1 MFEFHI
7 SNGNGNL
14 GLAAR
19 FFGYTLLKDKS
30 RLATMGKSRKN
41 EIENTTKIHK
51 YLPYGESLI
60 YFKDKEI
67 KVDIVKDG
75 NITDELVFK
84 NLYPYYLTFFIDT
97 DAEEGEKLIEEY
109 LKTAVKYFEDQ
120 IKENDK
126 EPGKILTYIYDDYWS
141 KLSKRKKRKLNTI
154 HLEGKGEKLLE
165 ELQNFRSEKTKKF
178 YEEKGI
184 PYKYNIL
191 LEGHPGSGKTSLIFT
206 LASELNMDIAILNF
220 NKDVDDNSLM
230 SALLKLPKKCIL
242 VLEDIDVLFKER
254 KENDNYKSMISFSG
268 LLNSLDGMAFK
279 EDLITIMTTNY
290 ECNLDAA
297 LKRPGRIDKAINF
310 GFAKEG
316 QISSMFYKFYP
327 DETDIYKEF
336 YSLIK
341 GLNFT
346 TAMLQQYFLWHMYS
360 PDNLIEDLD
369 EFNNLCSKHNY
380 KKKLDLYM

>member
-1 MFEFHI
+1 MGFHI

-60 YFKDKEI
+60 YFKD
-67 KVDIVKDG
+67 
-75 NITDELVFK
+75 N
-84 NLYPYYLTFFIDT
+84 

-165 ELQNFRSEKTKKF
+165 ELQNFRS
-178 YEEKGI
+178 
-184 PYKYNIL
+184 
-191 LEGHPGSGKTSLIFT
+191 
-206 LASELNMDIAILNF
+206 
-220 NKDVDDNSLM
+220 
-230 SALLKLPKKCIL
+230 
-242 VLEDIDVLFKER
+242 
-254 KENDNYKSMISFSG
+254 
-268 LLNSLDGMAFK
+268 
-279 EDLITIMTTNY
+279 
-290 ECNLDAA
+290 
-297 LKRPGRIDKAINF
+297 
-310 GFAKEG
+310 
-316 QISSMFYKFYP
+316 
-327 DETDIYKEF
+327 
-336 YSLIK
+336 
-341 GLNFT
+341 
-346 TAMLQQYFLWHMYS
+346 
-360 PDNLIEDLD
+360 
-369 EFNNLCSKHNY
+369 
-380 KKKLDLYM
+380 